1 MEIGPDGAIRGEVR
15 LAGHQRVAHGVY
27 RIETPELS
35 PWENFL
41 LDLGALRLV
50 LPRDAAYTH
59 VTGARLRGWDLPALP
74 EKVPFFAAVRGETR
88 PRRPGLICSRLT
100 HASEVELVHG
110 LPVDE
115 PAEILLR
122 AARDL
127 GELDLAVMLDS
138 AVRLGDLDVDALEE
152 VLASKRPGT
161 RLLRRVW
168 ERRNRRSE
176 SAGETILHK
185 FHQVMEV
192 ETESQVDILDEDGR
206 FVCRADLLV
215 CGTTSLHEYD
225 GEIHRDKSVHRR
237 DLRRERA
244 LASTPYVRRGYT
256 LDDLLNHP
264 AALMHELDRLLGRDH
279 RTRRLRAWRTLIGDS
294 LYSGTGRARVMNRWY
309 RSTNPTDWARTA

>member
-1 MEIGPDGAIRGEVR
+1 MEIGRDGAIRGQVR
-15 LAGHQRVAHGVY
+15 AVGHQRVAHGLY
-27 RIETPELS
+27 RRETPELS
-35 PWENFL
+35 SWDNFL

-50 LPRDAAYTH
+50 LPPGAGFTH

-74 EKVPFFAAVRGETR
+74 EKVPFFAAVRENGR
-88 PRRPGLICSRLT
+88 PRRPGVICSRLT
-100 HASEVELVHG
+100 HPSEVTLVHG

-127 GELDLAVMLDS
+127 GEIDLAIMLES
-138 AVRLGDLDVDALEE
+138 AVRLGDIDVEAFEE
-152 VLASKRPGT
+152 VLASRRPGT

-168 ERRNRRSE
+168 ERRNPRSE
-176 SAGETILHK
+176 SPGETLLHK

-192 ETESQVDILDEDGR
+192 ETEPQVDIVDDHGR

-215 CGTTSLHEYD
+215 CGTTSIHEYD
-225 GEIHRDKSVHRR
+225 GEIHRDKNVHRR

-244 LASTPYVRRGYT
+244 LASTSYVRRGYT
-256 LDDLLNHP
+256 LDDLINHP
-264 AALMHELDRLLGRDH
+264 AALMHELDRLLSRDH
-279 RTRRLRAWRTLIGDS
+279 RPRRLRTWRTLIGDS
-294 LYSGTGRARVMNRWY
+294 LYSETGRERVMNRWY

>member
-15 LAGHQRVAHGVY
+15 TVGHQRIVHGLY
-27 RIETPELS
+27 RLETPDLS
-35 PWENFL
+35 SWDNFL
-41 LDLGALRLV
+41 LDLSALRMV
-50 LPRDAAYTH
+50 LPPDAAFTH

-74 EKVPFFAAVRGETR
+74 EKVPLFAAVRGADR
-88 PRRPGLICSRLT
+88 PRRPGLVCSRLT
-100 HASEVELVHG
+100 HPSEVAVVNG

-127 GELDLAVMLDS
+127 GEVDLAIMLES
-138 AVRLGDLDVDALEE
+138 AVRLGDVDPTAMEH
-152 VLASKRPGT
+152 VLASKRPGA

-168 ERRNRRSE
+168 ERRNPRSE
-176 SAGETILHK
+176 SPGETLLHK
-185 FHQVMEV
+185 FHQVMDV
-192 ETESQVDILDEDGR
+192 GTEPQVDIFDDDGT

-215 CGTTSLHEYD
+215 SGTTSIHEYD
-225 GEIHRDKSVHRR
+225 GEIHRDQRVHRR

-264 AALMHELDRLLGRDH
+264 AVLMHELDRLLH
-279 RTRRLRAWRTLIGDS
+279 RPHRPRRLRAWRTLIGDS
-294 LYSGTGRARVMNRWY
+294 LYTSTGRERVMNRWY
-309 RSTNPTDWARTA
+309 RSTNPTDWAQTA

>member
-15 LAGHQRVAHGVY
+15 VVGHQRVLHGLY
-27 RIETPELS
+27 RRETPGISE
-35 PWENFL
+35 WENFL
-41 LDLGALRLV
+41 LDLSALRMV
-50 LPRDAAYTH
+50 LPPGAAFTH
-59 VTGARLRGWDLPALP
+59 VTGARVRGWDLPALP
-74 EKVPFFAAVRGETR
+74 EKVPFFAAVRSADR
-88 PRRPGLICSRLT
+88 PRRPGLVCSRLT
-100 HASEVELVHG
+100 HPSEVQLVHG

-115 PAEILLR
+115 PVEILLR

-127 GELDLAVMLDS
+127 GEVDLAIMLES
-138 AVRLGDLDVDALEE
+138 AVRLVDVDPAAMEE
-152 VLASKRPGT
+152 ILASKRPGT

-168 ERRNRRSE
+168 ERRNPRSE
-176 SAGETILHK
+176 SPGETLLHK
-185 FHQVMEV
+185 FHQVMDVATEPQV
-192 ETESQVDILDEDGR
+192 EIFDEDGT

-225 GEIHRDKSVHRR
+225 GEIHRDQRAHRR

-264 AALMHELDRLLGRDH
+264 AALMHELDRLLGRSH
-279 RTRRLRAWRTLIGDS
+279 RPRRLRAWRTLIGDS
-294 LYSGTGRARVMNRWY
+294 LYSRTGRERVMNRWY

>member
-1 MEIGPDGAIRGEVR
+1 M
-15 LAGHQRVAHGVY
+15 GHQRVAHGLY
-27 RIETPELS
+27 RLETPELS
-35 PWENFL
+35 SWKNFL

-50 LPRDAAYTH
+50 LAPSAAYTH

-74 EKVPFFAAVRGETR
+74 EKVPFFVAVRDDNR
-88 PRRPGLICSRLT
+88 PRRPGVLCSRLT
-100 HASEVELVHG
+100 HPSKIELVHG

-115 PAEILLR
+115 PVEILLR

-127 GELDLAVMLDS
+127 GELDLAIMLES
-138 AVRLGDLDVDALEE
+138 ALRLGDIDVAALEE
-152 VLASKRPGT
+152 VLSSKRPGT

-168 ERRNRRSE
+168 ERRNPRAE
-176 SAGETILHK
+176 SPGETLLYK

-192 ETESQVDILDEDGR
+192 EVRPQVDIFDDDGR

-215 CGTTSLHEYD
+215 SGTTSLHEYD
-225 GEIHRDKSVHRR
+225 GDLHRDKTVHRR

-244 LASTPYVRRGYT
+244 LTRTSYVRRGYT

-264 AALMHELDRLLGRDH
+264 AASMHELDRLLNRAH
-279 RTRRLRAWRTLIGDS
+279 RPQRLRAWRRLIGDS
-294 LYSGTGRARVMNRWY
+294 LYSASGRERVMNRWY